1 VTISIDLETMTVE
14 EKIQAMEMI
23 WDDLCHNAHST
34 ISPEW
39 HKEELD
45 ARECNVNAGND
56 TFIDWETAKK
66 QINQAI
72 K

>member
-1 VTISIDLETMTVE
+1 LAITIDLKTMSVE

-23 WDDLCHNAHST
+23 WDDLCHNANST
-34 ISPEW
+34 LSPEW

-45 ARECNVNAGND
+45 IRQSNVNAGND
-56 TFIDWETAKK
+56 TFIDWETAKR
-66 QINQAI
+66 QINQTI